1 MALRK
6 LKPITSASRWATV
19 PTFDEI
25 TKNTKPEKS
34 LLTTRKSSGGRN
46 NMGRMTSRH
55 RGGGHKRM
63 IRLIDFKRNK
73 LDQEAKVVTIEYDP
87 NRSARLAKVQY
98 PDGELRYILC
108 PLKLKVGDAVISSE
122 NAEISTGN
130 NLKLR
135 NIPPG
140 IPIHNIELSSG
151 RGGQIVRSA
160 GASAVIMAKEGNSA
174 QVRLPSSEI
183 RLIHLDCFATI
194 GQVGNVEHESRSI
207 GKAGRSRW
215 LGKRPFSRGVVK
227 NPVDHPMGG
236 GEGKSSGG
244 RHPCS
249 PWGQPAKG
257 YKTRKKRKY
266 SNEMIIKRR
275 VKKKKGKKS

>member
-6 LKPITSASRWATV
+6 LKPITPASRWATV
-19 PTFDEI
+19 PKFDEL
-25 TKNTKPEKS
+25 TKKTKPEKS
-34 LLTTRKSSGGRN
+34 LLKSKISSGGRN
-46 NMGRMTSRH
+46 NQGRMTSRH

-63 IRLIDFKRNK
+63 IRTIDFKRNK
-73 LDQEAKVVTIEYDP
+73 FDQEANVMTIEYDP
-87 NRSARLAKVQY
+87 NRSARLAKVQD

-122 NAEISTGN
+122 NAEINTGN

-244 RHPCS
+244 RHPVS

-275 VKKKKGKKS
+275 VKKKKGK